1 MALTKLVANVNNIQA
16 LSDRP
21 NTADGLT
28 SSELKERFDR
38 AGATIKNYLN
48 ETLTEQLDDEI
59 VSIGD
64 SLSLINTQ
72 ISNIQ
77 SAMLSFD
84 QIYPVGSIY
93 ISVNSTTP
101 GSLFGGTWERIQDRF
116 LLASGTTYANGATGG
131 SATHTLTVG
140 EMPSHGHNLVFH
152 DGGGSGNSGKG
163 VPFLGNGD
171 RTTGA
176 DPRGVQYTGGNQPH
190 NNMPPYLAVYVW
202 KRVS

>member
-77 SAMLSFD
+77 SAMLSFE

-116 LLASGTTYANGATGG
+116 LLASGTTYQNGTTGG
-131 SATHTLTVG
+131 SATHTLTIG

-152 DGGGSGNSGKG
+152 NSAGSGNSGKG
-163 VPFLGNGD
+163 VPFMGNGD
-171 RTTGA
+171 SVTGA
-176 DPRGVQYTGGNQPH
+176 DPRGIQNTGGGQPH
-190 NNMPPYLAVYVW
+190 SIMPPYLAVYVW

>member
-116 LLASGTTYANGATGG
+116 LLASGTTYANGTTGG
-131 SATHTLTVG
+131 SATHTLTIG
-140 EMPSHGHNLVFH
+140 EMPSHGHNLQFH
-152 DGGGSGNSGKG
+152 SAQGSSNPGKG
-163 VPFLGNGD
+163 VPFMGNGD
-171 RTTGA
+171 VFVGG
-176 DPRGVQYTGGNQPH
+176 DPRGIQNTGGGQPH
-190 NNMPPYLAVYVW
+190 SIMPPYLAVYVW